1 MNGLFW
7 FIAHS
12 LELGS
17 LDDLLGLVASFE
29 ETPRHFRFSAEELVF
44 LKEYDMRAG
53 LEPLADDH
61 YSQFPPSRIIVLS
74 NYLLLSRLFTE
85 IGTAAQGVL
94 TSVCRYTNLDGSSP
108 PLGHPALEMGIIDS
122 HFHMDRVMFNYGRFT
137 ARSGLKDV
145 DVTPPVHLAYAIANY
160 VYPSSW
166 NSLGLHMRDDRL
178 GFTLGLHP
186 HMITKTNYMFYL
198 HKIEL
203 LFQQYPQ
210 ALGVGEIGYDLTSRC
225 KHPNH
230 HDKEKCKREQRLAQL
245 QFLRQGILLAKRTEK
260 VLILHVR
267 DPGNGQAAP
276 KVLDLL
282 KELGM
287 NNHLIHRHCFTG
299 GEAEYRAWRED
310 LPNCYFSI
318 SPKSIET
325 PSTVALLRILE
336 GTDRLILETDAP
348 YLDEPNPWCVYHVA
362 EEAARHL
369 RMSKAELIRVCNKN
383 AARLYNLP
391 W

>member
-1 MNGLFW
+1 
-7 FIAHS
+7 
-12 LELGS
+12 
-17 LDDLLGLVASFE
+17 
-29 ETPRHFRFSAEELVF
+29 
-44 LKEYDMRAG
+44 
-53 LEPLADDH
+53 
-61 YSQFPPSRIIVLS
+61 
-74 NYLLLSRLFTE
+74 
-85 IGTAAQGVL
+85 
-94 TSVCRYTNLDGSSP
+94 
-108 PLGHPALEMGIIDS
+108 
-122 HFHMDRVMFNYGRFT
+122 MFNYGRFT
-137 ARSGLKDV
+137 ARSGLKYL

-166 NSLGLHMRDDRL
+166 NSLGLHMSDERL

-186 HMITKTNYMFYL
+186 HMVTKTNYMFYL

-203 LFQQYPQ
+203 LFQQYPPT
-210 ALGVGEIGYDLTSRC
+210 LGVGEIGYDLTSRC

-230 HDKEKCKREQRLAQL
+230 DDKEKCKREQRLAQL

-299 GEAEYRAWRED
+299 GEAEYRAWGEE

-336 GTDRLILETDAP
+336 GTDRLILET

-369 RMSKAELIRVCNKN
+369 RMFKAELIRVCNKK